1 MGESKG
7 WWSSIK
13 FEFYR
18 KVGNTMTTE
27 TMKQIKEMI
36 DINLKVKLELKAEKE
51 GMTYEG
57 LIRKTLFDS
66 LEEN

>member
-1 MGESKG
+1 
-7 WWSSIK
+7 
-13 FEFYR
+13 
-18 KVGNTMTTE
+18 MTTE

-51 GMTYEG
+51 GLTYEG

-66 LEEN
+66 VSE

>member
-1 MGESKG
+1 
-7 WWSSIK
+7 
-13 FEFYR
+13 
-18 KVGNTMTTE
+18 MTTE